1 MFSATVLF
9 LTAIVAVSF
18 LALRT
23 VRGGW
28 AGSFIGLATEFAIWM
43 IWQDGNGELFGL
55 GAGAAVAGVAAFG
68 LPTID
73 RVTAVPLASALA
85 YAMLWVV
92 PSGPDSP
99 VGFLIAA
106 PAAGFA
112 AGSVL
117 ALARDGL
124 ARFKLSLT
132 KGG

>member
-1 MFSATVLF
+1 MFGATVLF
-9 LTAIVAVSF
+9 LTAIVAVSY

-28 AGSFIGLATEFAIWM
+28 AGLFIKLATELAIWM
-43 IWQDGNGELFGL
+43 IWRDSNGELFGL
-55 GAGAAVAGVAAFG
+55 GAGAVDAGIAASS

-73 RVTAVPLASALA
+73 RVTAVLLASALA

-92 PSGPDSP
+92 SSGPDSP

-117 ALARDGL
+117 ALAKDGL